1 MYNLDTEQLISL
13 LIALV
18 IVLAIMLLFV
28 TVMYFVYKS
37 KCDHLELENFRLR
50 RTIKGQSDL
59 RFASNAAYQEM
70 LNAAFGNRRID

>member
-1 MYNLDTEQLISL
+1 MQSINTEDMVTALIII
-13 LIALV
+13 IA
-18 IVLAIMLLFV
+18 VLAV
-28 TVMYFVYKS
+28 TLICVLIICSYYHER
-37 KCDHLELENFRLR
+37 CNRLELENFRLH